1 MQRLERVDPEI
12 ARLIIAEH
20 KRQNET
26 LELIASENHV
36 SIPVLKALGSVLTDK
51 YAEGYPSMRWYCGC
65 DTVDGVEQVAIDRA
79 KKLFGA
85 DHANVQ
91 PHCGTSANLGV
102 YLAAIK
108 PGGKL
113 MGMDLS
119 HGGHLSH
126 GLEINISGQFYKSA
140 SYGVEKETEQLDLDH
155 IREQVLR
162 ERPDIL
168 VTGASAYPRKIDF
181 EAFGDIAKEANA
193 VLLSDIAHIAG
204 LVVTGQ
210 HPDPVPYSD
219 FVTTTNHK
227 TLRGPRG
234 GIILCKSKWAK
245 KIDQAIFPGI
255 QGGPMMHAIA
265 AKAVSFHEAMQPQFK
280 TYAAKIVSNARTM
293 ANELMDKGWRLVSG
307 GTDNHLMLVDLR
319 SKLPDVTGHDAAVW
333 LATSGIICNKNAI
346 PFDTRIPAQSSGLRF
361 GTPAITT
368 RGLGDEEIKIIV
380 EWIDKI
386 LMSHGDR
393 DVISQGSKAVAK
405 LCEQFPVPNY
415 NM

>member
-12 ARLIIAEH
+12 ARLILAEH

-26 LELIASENHV
+26 LGLIASENHV

-51 YAEGYPSMRWYCGC
+51 YAEGYPSARWYCGC

-108 PGGKL
+108 PGDKI
-113 MGMDLS
+113 MGMNLA

-126 GLEINISGQFYKSA
+126 GLKINISGQFYKTA
-140 SYGVEKETEQLDLDH
+140 CYGVEKDTEKLDLDH
-155 IREQVLR
+155 VREQVLK

-168 VTGASAYPRKIDF
+168 VAGASAYSRKIDF
-181 EAFGDIAKEANA
+181 KVFGDIAKEAGTI
-193 VLLSDIAHIAG
+193 LLCDIAHIAG

-210 HPDPVPYSD
+210 HPDPIPYSD

-234 GIILCKSKWAK
+234 GIILCKSEWAK

-255 QGGPMMHAIA
+255 QGGPMMHSIA

-280 TYAAKIVSNARTM
+280 TYAAKIISNAQTM

-307 GTDNHLMLVDLR
+307 GTDNHLMLIDLR
-319 SKLPDVTGHDAAVW
+319 SKLPDVTGNDAA
-333 LATSGIICNKNAI
+333 I
-346 PFDTRIPAQSSGLRF
+346 
-361 GTPAITT
+361 
-368 RGLGDEEIKIIV
+368 
-380 EWIDKI
+380 
-386 LMSHGDR
+386 
-393 DVISQGSKAVAK
+393 
-405 LCEQFPVPNY
+405 
-415 NM
+415 